1 MKNDIRSACLALVRS
16 CRSGS
21 TAVRRPRPVALGWKL
36 QNGKVP
42 AAELY
47 ALYESVPDEVAD
59 GDPTEVHRW
68 FASEPLRA
76 LMAEYHAVRR
86 GEVRSR
92 RAEPAARCRRV
103 ARPADCA

>member
-16 CRSGS
+16 CTSGS
-21 TAVRRPRPVALGWKL
+21 IAARRPRPAALGWKL
-36 QNGKVP
+36 QSGKLP

-47 ALYESVPDEVAD
+47 ALYESVHDELAE
-59 GDPTEVHRW
+59 GDTGEAHRW

-86 GEVRSR
+86 GDVRSR
-92 RAEPAARCRRV
+92 RPEPAARCRRV
-103 ARPADCA
+103 TRPANCA